1 MRFLGRKPSHGLVKF
16 TRTKE
21 RELGCILSFKT
32 MEEHPK
38 KELYLNGSIGTCAVS
53 ELDKTVT
60 IYVHVSLLRRDD
72 YPVEA
77 REVTAVHE
85 VLHVCAGNLG
95 FPTTA
100 RPTNVSEEE
109 PDAWVGA
116 RLGSKI
122 QHYFIDK
129 EMQSVGFDPNI
140 LLDKDAEFT
149 YERWRKDEF
158 GTKQKWTPEYAITV
172 VDYIKSQTRYRRE
185 LRSEAT
191 EIMDTLWPDILETGE
206 RGLAIVKECD
216 CAKPDGALEALIRL
230 RDLLRLDKNRIVVKD
245 RLTGATY

>member
-100 RPTNVSEEE
+100 RPT
-109 PDAWVGA
+109 
-116 RLGSKI
+116 
-122 QHYFIDK
+122 FIDK